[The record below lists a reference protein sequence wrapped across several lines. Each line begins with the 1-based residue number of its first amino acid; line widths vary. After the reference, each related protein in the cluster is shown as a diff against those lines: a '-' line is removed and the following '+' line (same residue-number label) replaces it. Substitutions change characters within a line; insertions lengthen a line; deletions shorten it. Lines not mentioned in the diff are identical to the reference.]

1 MKVASRVSLQNFF
14 LSFITMLLFSLL
26 PGCTSTASEKKSVRS
41 FNVDTKVIDQYIDD
55 LMTKSTAEIPV
66 WNIEKAR
73 AGSKSGWDYIDGCM
87 IMALLELYD
96 TSKDEKFLK
105 FADYYEDYRI
115 ADDGTIDGYEKETW
129 NIDEINGG
137 KNLFPLYALTKK
149 EKYKNALNKL
159 YEQVSEQPRT
169 AEGNFWHK
177 AIYPN
182 QVWLDGLYMGLP
194 FYMEYTASFE
204 DGKNKDDIYNQFF
217 NVERIMKNPKDGLYY
232 HCYDASKT
240 AFWCDKNTGL
250 CQNYWL
256 RALGWFSMAML
267 DTLNHAPDRGSD
279 NWNHLKTMFINL
291 QDAML
296 CVQDKSGMWYQL
308 PALPDVEG
316 NYLETSGT
324 AIFAYS
330 LLKGLRTG
338 ILTGTPNEAKYKEA
352 GLRAFTGICD
362 TYLKTEGDV
371 LSLGGICLVAGLG
384 PEKNRRRDGTVAY
397 YLSEPIVQ
405 DDAKGVGP
413 FILAYNEYKLLQK

>member
-1 MKVASRVSLQNFF
+1 M
-14 LSFITMLLFSLL
+14 
-26 PGCTSTASEKKSVRS
+26 
-41 FNVDTKVIDQYIDD
+41 DTKVIDQYIDD

-115 ADDGTIDGYEKETW
+115 HDDGAIDGYSKDAW

-149 EKYKNALNKL
+149 EKYRKALDIL
-159 YEQVSEQPRT
+159 YEQIKEQPRT
-169 AEGNFWHK
+169 KEGNFWHK
-177 AIYPN
+177 AIYPH
-182 QVWLDGLYMGLP
+182 QVWLDGLYMGQP
-194 FYMEYTASFE
+194 FYMEYDATFNG
-204 DGKNKDDIYNQFF
+204 GKNKDDVYNQFF
-217 NVERIMKNPKDGLYY
+217 NVEKIMKNPDDGLYY
-232 HCYDASKT
+232 HCFDSSKS
-240 AFWCDKNTGL
+240 AFWCDKETGL

-267 DTLNHAPDRGSD
+267 DTLNHAPDRESE
-279 NWNHLKTMFINL
+279 NWKHLKQMFINL

-296 CVQDKSGMWYQL
+296 KVQDKESGMWYQL
-308 PALPDVEG
+308 PSLPNVEG

-338 ILTGTPNEAKYKEA
+338 ILSDEKYKSA
-352 GLRAFTGICD
+352 GLKAFEGICKK
-362 TYLKTEGDV
+362 YLKTDDGK

-384 PEKNRRRDGTVAY
+384 PEKNKRRDGSVAY
-397 YLSEPIVQ
+397 YLSEPIVE

-413 FILAYNEYKLLQK
+413 FILAYNEYNLTKK

>member
-1 MKVASRVSLQNFF
+1 MRVSNRIIL
-14 LSFITMLLFSLL
+14 LSFLLLGGIS
-26 PGCTSTASEKKSVRS
+26 GCHSTAQNKSSRS
-41 FNVDTKVIDQYIDD
+41 FTVDTKVIDQYIDD

-87 IMALLELYD
+87 IMAILELYD
-96 TSKDEKFLK
+96 TSKNEKFLK

-115 ADDGTIDGYEKETW
+115 HDDGTIDGYSKDAW

-137 KNLFPLYALTKK
+137 KNLFPLYSLTKK
-149 EKYKNALNKL
+149 EKYRLALEKL
-159 YEQVSEQPRT
+159 YEQVKEQPRT
-169 AEGNFWHK
+169 KEGNFWHK
-177 AIYPN
+177 AIYPH

-194 FYMEYTASFE
+194 FYMEYTATFE
-204 DGKNKDDIYNQFF
+204 NGKNKDDIYKQFF
-217 NVERIMKNPKDGLYY
+217 NVERLMKNEADGLYY
-232 HCYDASKT
+232 HCFDSSKVS
-240 AFWCDKNTGL
+240 FWCNKESGL

-267 DTLNHAPDRGSD
+267 DSLNHAPDKGSE
-279 NWNHLKTMFINL
+279 NWNHLKQMFVNL

-296 CVQDKSGMWYQL
+296 KIQHESGMWYQL
-308 PALPDVEG
+308 PALPNTEG
-316 NYLETSGT
+316 NYLETSGS

-338 ILTGTPNEAKYKEA
+338 ILTGTPNEAKYKDA
-352 GLRAFTGICD
+352 GIRAFEGICKK
-362 TYLKTEGDV
+362 YLKTEGGV

-384 PEKNRRRDGTVAY
+384 PEKNKRRDGTVAY
-397 YLSEPIVQ
+397 YLSEPIVK

-413 FILAYNEYKLLQK
+413 FILAYNEYKLLSK

>member
-1 MKVASRVSLQNFF
+1 MIFSSSVSFRGIF
-14 LSFITMLLFSLL
+14 SSFIIFLLLGGLF
-26 PGCTSTASEKKSVRS
+26 GCTKSNAEKKSSRS
-41 FNVDTKVIDQYIDD
+41 YSVDTKVIDQYIDD

-115 ADDGTIDGYEKETW
+115 HDDGTIDGYSKEAW

-137 KNLFPLYALTKK
+137 KNLFPLYTLTKK
-149 EKYKNALNKL
+149 EKYRKALDRL
-159 YEQVSEQPRT
+159 YEQILQQPRT
-169 AEGNFWHK
+169 REGNFWHK
-177 AIYPN
+177 AIYPH

-194 FYMEYTASFE
+194 FYMEYTTSFE
-204 DGKNKDDIYNQFF
+204 NGKNKDDIYNQFF
-217 NVERIMKNPKDGLYY
+217 NVEKIMKNPNDGLYY
-232 HCYDASKT
+232 HCFDSSKT
-240 AFWCDKNTGL
+240 AFWCNKETGL

-267 DTLNHAPDRGSD
+267 DTLNHAPDKNSE
-279 NWNHLKTMFINL
+279 NWNHLKQMFINL
-291 QDAML
+291 QDSML
-296 CVQDKSGMWYQL
+296 KIQDESGMWYQL
-308 PALPDVEG
+308 PALPEVEG

-324 AIFAYS
+324 SIFAYS

-338 ILTGTPNEAKYKEA
+338 ILTDSKYKEA
-352 GLRAFTGICD
+352 GLKAFNGVCEK
-362 TYLKTEGDV
+362 YLKTDGGV

-384 PEKNRRRDGTVAY
+384 PEKNRRRNGTVEY
-397 YLSEPIVQ
+397 YLSEPIVK